1 MQNFQEFMT
10 QALAE
15 AGLTDEQ
22 VTSALGKLYSNEKL
36 SPKLNAL
43 VKTATE
49 DYNAQLGRVKAAEDK
64 VAQYNRWYEEA
75 KTSVA
80 SKQKEY
86 EDALAMLTNT
96 NNVSNGNAAFDES
109 KYLPKADILKLMEE
123 RDARWGAVIK
133 DGLAVA
139 TRHAVEFKE
148 PLDVEALGKLAQ
160 EKGIGISEAYEQMV
174 RPRLEK
180 MQQEKHA
187 AELKAAKEEGYKD
200 ALSRHKL
207 PVDPTPAETA
217 PIFTRVAK
225 DQVPGDILG
234 ELQAAWNSVK

>member
-22 VTSALGKLYSNEKL
+22 VTSALSKLYNDQKL

-49 DYNAQLGRVKAAEDK
+49 DYNAQIGRVKAAEDK

-75 KTSVA
+75 KTTVA
-80 SKQKEY
+80 NKQKEY
-86 EDALAMLTNT
+86 EDALAMLTNA
-96 NNVSNGNAAFDES
+96 NGNPPAFDES
-109 KYLPKADILKLMEE
+109 KYLPKADVLKMFEE
-123 RDARWGAVIK
+123 NNARWGSVIK
-133 DGLAVA
+133 DGLAIA

-148 PLDVEALGKLAQ
+148 PLDVDALGKLAQ
-160 EKGIGISEAYEQMV
+160 EKGIALGDAYDQWI

-180 MQQEKHA
+180 QQQEKHA
-187 AELKAAKEEGYKD
+187 ADVKAAREEGARE

-207 PVDPTPAETA
+207 PVDPTPGETA

-225 DQVPGDILG
+225 DQIPSDIDG
-234 ELQAAWNSVK
+234 ELLSAWNSVKK